1 MQMLTYKEWDAKEV
15 AENLTFENRKNVA
28 KNLSEDDYFD
38 IAQIDSISSLAIAEC
53 RANARIKHAM
63 TRTGL
68 RDAKK
73 YLEFCQTVHFFAA
86 ERLYLNGDENY
97 AERLAYMLAFG
108 VGCDVDAHR
117 AAELYAVAIK
127 RRLLRLTDDA
137 RFFLDGK
144 LREATANNIKKLIDD
159 TILESGTEA
168 VDDFVSK
175 LALAEWKSKEVYRKA
190 LKLLSDEGEICASL
204 IQRKLSMG
212 YAQAR
217 VIMDRMISKGIIR
230 EKGYKGIPIVDVSK
244 LIEEVTDEI

>member
-15 AENLTFENRKNVA
+15 AENLTFENRKNAA
-28 KNLSEDDYFD
+28 KNISEDDYFD

-53 RANARIKHAM
+53 RANARIKNAM

-68 RDAKK
+68 RDVKK

-86 ERLYLNGDENY
+86 ERLYLNGDESF

-108 VGCDVDAHR
+108 VGCEVDVHR
-117 AAELYAVAIK
+117 AAELYAVAIR

-144 LREATANNIKKLIDD
+144 LREATADNIKMLIDD
-159 TILESGTEA
+159 SILENGIEA

-175 LALAEWKSKEVYRKA
+175 LALAEWKSKELYYKA
-190 LKLLSDEGEICASL
+190 LKILKDEGEICPSL
-204 IQRKLSMG
+204 IQRRLSMG
-212 YAQAR
+212 YAHAR
-217 VIMDRMISKGIIR
+217 AIVERMISEGIIQ
-230 EKGYKGIPIVDVSK
+230 EKGYKGIPIVDVGK
-244 LIEEVTDEI
+244 LIEEVKG

>member
-1 MQMLTYKEWDAKEV
+1 MQMLTYKEWNAKEV
-15 AENLTFENRKNVA
+15 AENLTFESHKSAA
-28 KNLSEDDYFD
+28 KNLSEGDYFN
-38 IAQIDSISSLAIAEC
+38 IAEIDSVSALAIAEC
-53 RANARIKHAM
+53 RANARIKNAV

-73 YLEFCQTVHFFAA
+73 YLEFCQTVHFFVA
-86 ERLYLNGDENY
+86 ERLYLNGEESF

-108 VGCDVDAHR
+108 VGCEVDVHR

-137 RFFLDGK
+137 RFLLDGK
-144 LREATANNIKKLIDD
+144 LREANADNVKKLIDD

-175 LALAEWKSKEVYRKA
+175 LALAEWKGKEVYRKA

-217 VIMDRMISKGIIR
+217 AIMDRMISEGIIR

>member
-175 LALAEWKSKEVYRKA
+175 LALAEWKSKELYYKA
-190 LKLLSDEGEICASL
+190 LKLLDDEGEICASL
-204 IQRKLSMG
+204 IQRRLSMG
-212 YAQAR
+212 YAQAKA
-217 VIMDRMISKGIIR
+217 IMDRMISEGIIK